1 MKISLITN
9 YKAIKFYVRF
19 SLHSDDVCVLSA
31 SGTAAIIN
39 FHNSGQDPDGTVLN
53 KLQQGVPTE
62 RAVDSDR
69 EKSQQKSIVT
79 KAEKIDGDASVASHS
94 ERQSAKACRHSSESN
109 DHEGSCGQP
118 QLRCN
123 LCHLPYSEN
132 SVPFRVNMAK
142 CAICK
147 RAKVPDVLFTTIE
160 VPANIPTTGRGCFI
174 QATVCKS
181 KKDLRGELNAKEISD
196 CLPFLEYE
204 LHSLL
209 LNKLRIKGMN
219 AIFGLKLQVSI
230 GERFIIGMAVGTA
243 VYLTA
248 LPPPNIPKIASG
260 NSWHNEEQLAEMQKS
275 IVDTVKKNREFY
287 HLKPIVASVRE
298 T

>member
-1 MKISLITN
+1 MQLLP
-9 YKAIKFYVRF
+9 Y
-19 SLHSDDVCVLSA
+19 SDDVCVLSA
-31 SGTAAIIN
+31 SGTAAVIN
-39 FHNSGQDPDGTVLN
+39 FHNSAQDSDGVVLN
-53 KLQQGVPTE
+53 KLQQSGVPVA
-62 RAVDSDR
+62 AVDS
-69 EKSQQKSIVT
+69 EKGQQKSVT
-79 KAEKIDGDASVASHS
+79 IKAERIDCDTSVVTHP
-94 ERQSAKACRHSSESN
+94 ERQNGKVCKHSSESN
-109 DHEGSCGQP
+109 DHEGSGQS

-123 LCHLPYSEN
+123 LCHLPYSKN
-132 SVPFRVNMAK
+132 SVPFRVNVSK

-147 RAKVPDVLFTTIE
+147 RAKVPDVMFTTIE

-209 LNKLRIKGMN
+209 LNKLKIKGMN
-219 AIFGLKLQVSI
+219 AVFGLKLQVSV
-230 GERFIIGMAVGTA
+230 GERLIIGMAIGTA

-248 LPPPNIPKIASG
+248 LPPPTIPQIASG
-260 NSWHNEEQLAEMQKS
+260 NSWHKEDQLGEMQKS
-275 IVDTVKKNREFY
+275 IVETVKKNREFY
-287 HLKPIVASVRE
+287 RLKPIGVNVCG

>member
-1 MKISLITN
+1 M
-9 YKAIKFYVRF
+9 
-19 SLHSDDVCVLSA
+19 CVLSA

-39 FHNSGQDPDGTVLN
+39 LHNSGQDPDGIVLN
-53 KLQQGVPTE
+53 KLQQSVPA
-62 RAVDSDR
+62 AVMDSDR
-69 EKSQQKSIVT
+69 EKSQQKSTTATT
-79 KAEKIDGDASVASHS
+79 KVEKVDGDAPVA
-94 ERQSAKACRHSSESN
+94 ERQSAKACRYSSESN
-109 DHEGSCGQP
+109 DHEGSCGQS

-132 SVPFRVNMAK
+132 SVPFRVNVSK

-147 RAKVPDVLFTTIE
+147 RAKVPDVMFTTIE

-219 AIFGLKLQVSI
+219 AIFGLRLQVSI
-230 GERFIIGMAVGTA
+230 GERFIIGLAVGTA

-248 LPPPNIPKIASG
+248 LPPPNIPQIASG

-275 IVDTVKKNREFY
+275 IVETVKKNREFY
-287 HLKPIVASVRE
+287 HLKPIVANVRE
-298 T
+298 TRGFPSILYRK

>member
-1 MKISLITN
+1 
-9 YKAIKFYVRF
+9 
-19 SLHSDDVCVLSA
+19 VLSA
-31 SGTAAIIN
+31 SGTAAVIN
-39 FHNSGQDPDGTVLN
+39 LHNSGQDSDGVVLN
-53 KLQQGVPTE
+53 KLQHLQLQQGASAVT
-62 RAVDSDR
+62 VDSDR
-69 EKSQQKSIVT
+69 EKSQQKTAVT
-79 KAEKIDGDASVASHS
+79 KSEKIDSDMPVATHS
-94 ERQSAKACRHSSESN
+94 ERQNAKTCRHSSESN
-109 DHEGSCGQP
+109 DHESSQS

-132 SVPFRVNMAK
+132 SVPFRVNVSK

-147 RAKVPDVLFTTIE
+147 RAKVPDIMFTTIE
-160 VPANIPTTGRGCFI
+160 VPANIPITGRGCFI
-174 QATVCKS
+174 QAIVCKN

-209 LNKLRIKGMN
+209 LNKLKIKGMN
-219 AIFGLKLQVSI
+219 AIFGLRLQVSV

-248 LPPPNIPKIASG
+248 LPPPTIPQIASG

-275 IVDTVKKNREFY
+275 IVETVKKNREFY
-287 HLKPIVASVRE
+287 HLKTVGINVCNG
-298 T
+298 

>member
-1 MKISLITN
+1 MCALFL
-9 YKAIKFYVRF
+9 Y
-19 SLHSDDVCVLSA
+19 SDDVCVLSA
-31 SGTAAIIN
+31 SGTAAVIN
-39 FHNSGQDPDGTVLN
+39 LHNSGQDPDGIILN
-53 KLQQGVPTE
+53 KLQQSVPVV
-62 RAVDSDR
+62 AVDS
-69 EKSQQKSIVT
+69 EKGQQKSVAMKT
-79 KAEKIDGDASVASHS
+79 EKIDGDASVVTHS
-94 ERQSAKACRHSSESN
+94 ERQNGKIYKHSSESN
-109 DHEGSCGQP
+109 DHEGSCGQSS

-123 LCHLPYSEN
+123 LCHLPYSES
-132 SVPFRVNMAK
+132 SVPFRVNVSK

-147 RAKVPDVLFTTIE
+147 RAKVPDVMFTTIE

-209 LNKLRIKGMN
+209 LNKLKIKGMN
-219 AIFGLKLQVSI
+219 AVFGLKLQVSV

-248 LPPPNIPKIASG
+248 LPPPTIPQIASG
-260 NSWHNEEQLAEMQKS
+260 NSWHKEEQLGEMQKS
-275 IVDTVKKNREFY
+275 IVETVKRNREFY
-287 HLKPIVASVRE
+287 RLKPIGVNVCG

>member
-1 MKISLITN
+1 M
-9 YKAIKFYVRF
+9 YVQLF
-19 SLHSDDVCVLSA
+19 SYSDDVCVLSA
-31 SGTAAIIN
+31 SGTAAVIN
-39 FHNSGQDPDGTVLN
+39 FHNSGQDPDGVVLN
-53 KLQQGVPTE
+53 KLQQNVPATAADSEKVQQKSVTIKTE
-62 RAVDSDR
+62 KVDSD
-69 EKSQQKSIVT
+69 
-79 KAEKIDGDASVASHS
+79 ASVVTYS
-94 ERQSAKACRHSSESN
+94 ERQNGKMCKHSSESN
-109 DHEGSCGQP
+109 DHNEGSCGQS

-123 LCHLPYSEN
+123 LCHLPYSDG
-132 SVPFRVNMAK
+132 SVPFRVNVSK

-147 RAKVPDVLFTTIE
+147 RAKVPDVMFTTIE
-160 VPANIPTTGRGCFI
+160 VPTNIPTTGRGCFI

-209 LNKLRIKGMN
+209 LNKLKIKGMN
-219 AIFGLKLQVSI
+219 AVFGLKLQVSI

-248 LPPPNIPKIASG
+248 LPPPAIPQIASG
-260 NSWHNEEQLAEMQKS
+260 NSWNKEEQLGNMQKS
-275 IVDTVKKNREFY
+275 IVEMVKKNREFY
-287 HLKPIVASVRE
+287 RLKPIGVNVCG

>member
-1 MKISLITN
+1 MYSTIYDQLFL
-9 YKAIKFYVRF
+9 Y
-19 SLHSDDVCVLSA
+19 SDDVCVLSA
-31 SGTAAIIN
+31 SGTAAVIN
-39 FHNSGQDPDGTVLN
+39 FHNSGQDSDGVILN
-53 KLQQGVPTE
+53 KLQQNVP
-62 RAVDSDR
+62 AAVVDS
-69 EKSQQKSIVT
+69 EKGQQKSVAM
-79 KAEKIDGDASVASHS
+79 KAERVDGDASVMTHS
-94 ERQSAKACRHSSESN
+94 ERQNGKMCKHSSDGN
-109 DHEGSCGQP
+109 DHEGSCG

-123 LCHLPYSEN
+123 LCHLPYSES
-132 SVPFRVNMAK
+132 SVPFRVNVSK

-147 RAKVPDVLFTTIE
+147 RAKVPDVMFTTIE

-209 LNKLRIKGMN
+209 LNKLKIKGMN
-219 AIFGLKLQVSI
+219 AVFGLRLQVSV
-230 GERFIIGMAVGTA
+230 GERFIIGMAIGTA

-248 LPPPNIPKIASG
+248 LPPPTIPQIASG
-260 NSWHNEEQLAEMQKS
+260 NSWHKEEQLGEMQKS
-275 IVDTVKKNREFY
+275 IVETVKKNREFY
-287 HLKPIVASVRE
+287 RLKPIGVNVCG